1 MGDPV
6 SDMTEETD
14 RRFMRAGVRT
24 GRVGGP
30 LELEV
35 RSKEEGVW
43 HYTFAAF
50 FDNSGWLSV
59 ACFCKF
65 GR

>member
-1 MGDPV
+1 
-6 SDMTEETD
+6 MTEETD